1 MLGAQGHYVSNYI
14 STNLPIIFSELI
26 NDREQTKNPKEALHF
41 SYKKIFENLIS
52 SEIDITFSGST
63 AVTCYLQGQKIY
75 VANSGDSRA
84 IIGTKVSKNIW
95 FVKEL
100 TRDHKPELR
109 EEFSRIKNK
118 GGRVAACL
126 DPFGRP
132 SGPKRVWL
140 KNDCIPG
147 LAMSRSIGDLV
158 AASVGVTWKP
168 GKPKSKF
175 FFNFKKFHF
184 FLIFVRNKEV

>member
-1 MLGAQGHYVSNYI
+1 MKSEKAKQNVKDSLYLTYKQ
-14 STNLPIIFSELI
+14 LFEELI
-26 NDREQTKNPKEALHF
+26 K
-41 SYKKIFENLIS
+41 

-63 AVTCYLQGQKIY
+63 AVTCFINENKIY

-84 IIGTKVSKNIW
+84 VIGTKLSHNSW

-100 TRDHKPELR
+100 SRDHKPELK
-109 EEFSRIKNK
+109 EEYKRIKIK

-126 DPFGRP
+126 DFDGLPA
-132 SGPKRVWL
+132 GPKRVWL
-140 KNDCIPG
+140 KNEALPG

-168 GKPKSKF
+168 GK
-175 FFNFKKFHF
+175 
-184 FLIFVRNKEV
+184 